1 MAVTDTTPLDEPNT
15 DTNSPETAEQ
25 LNSLGDELTCK
36 GNQTAALSCYQEAM
50 SILDYKRSNSL
61 LYDFEIKSKEYAVD
75 MAVTMRKIGNL
86 LREKNELVG
95 AAGKYCKCYLILS
108 IYNFCT
114 GVPTHSLRFSFLHA
128 IPIAEVYKE
137 CLDLFL
143 EGLVDNGGIIK
154 RKLLEC
160 EYKKASDNYQPLD
173 QVDRKR
179 IGRILCL
186 HPVFPLLIQD
196 ISQLFNEM
204 SVVKFVGLNAA
215 SSKRRRR
222 KRFNSAM
229 EENLKHAVES
239 LTMSSDTDEKSP
251 NKKRKSSESE
261 NETWMNNF
269 WEKEMGR
276 FKRPRPLTSSVSL
289 SGVIS
294 PTEHYKELSN
304 AIVPAEDILHIALNR
319 FPLPD
324 SVLGGPKAY
333 QKPVDPQKSNGGSFD
348 SDVSP
353 RSVSYIF
360 VEDNINLKPPPT
372 Y

>member
-1 MAVTDTTPLDEPNT
+1 MHRSH
-15 DTNSPETAEQ
+15 NSQ
-25 LNSLGDELTCK
+25 
-36 GNQTAALSCYQEAM
+36 
-50 SILDYKRSNSL
+50 
-61 LYDFEIKSKEYAVD
+61 
-75 MAVTMRKIGNL
+75 
-86 LREKNELVG
+86 
-95 AAGKYCKCYLILS
+95 
-108 IYNFCT
+108 
-114 GVPTHSLRFSFLHA
+114 PTLFLPHA

-251 NKKRKSSESE
+251 NKKRKQDDSTSE

-333 QKPVDPQKSNGGSFD
+333 QKSVDPQKSNGGSFD